1 MLQPIR
7 PTLNRNLSFRT
18 TSAKKHNTQP
28 ISEKKSELV
37 EYLEAKDKSD
47 KQNQIILGG
56 FSMLLTAGA
65 LAAFLKFGN
74 RNSKA
79 AKDKIDFASGFR
91 SLKNDPDIPTLDT
104 CKSINSKLKDFLQH
118 QVNYANA
125 TQEDII
131 HTGNP
136 NSANRI
142 ILYGAPG
149 SGKSFF
155 AKIYAK
161 TLDADCKEIK
171 YSDLNSQWTGEH
183 LDNIKNTF
191 EDVINTA
198 QSKPNKKYVVIL
210 NEIDSL
216 VLPVERLSRGSSG
229 HSAFKVEERSVFLN
243 YLDEIA
249 TKTPNVTIIGTTNI
263 CPKNKGLDGAA
274 MSRFKNI
281 MEVSYPNK
289 ECLNIAL
296 KESLSGLGD
305 GKEFIKENEE
315 QLKQFAKIMEDRKCS
330 YRDLNNIVDTSKNY
344 YLKDYLKDKN
354 TKFKMEYLEKAQK
367 AMDATDGEI
376 AGNV

>member
-1 MLQPIR
+1 MLQPVGQAF
-7 PTLNRNLSFRT
+7 NYNLSFRT
-18 TSAKKHNTQP
+18 TSAKTRNVQP
-28 ISEKKSELV
+28 TPEKKSELI

-47 KQNQIILGG
+47 RQNQIVLGG
-56 FSMLLTAGA
+56 ISMLLTAGA

-74 RNSKA
+74 KSSKA
-79 AKDKIDFASGFR
+79 AKDKIDFACGFR

-136 NSANRI
+136 NAANRI

-191 EDVINTA
+191 EDVITTA
-198 QSKPNKKYVVIL
+198 QRNPNKKYVVIL

-249 TKTPNVTIIGTTNI
+249 TKAPNVTIIGTTNV

-305 GKEFIKENEE
+305 GNEFIKENEE
-315 QLKQFAKIMEDRKCS
+315 QLKQFAKTMEERKCS

-367 AMDATDGEI
+367 SIDATDGEI
-376 AGNV
+376 SGAV

>member
-1 MLQPIR
+1 MLQPVGQAF
-7 PTLNRNLSFRT
+7 NYNLSFRT
-18 TSAKKHNTQP
+18 TSAKTRNVQP
-28 ISEKKSELV
+28 TPEKKSELI

-47 KQNQIILGG
+47 RQNQIVLGG
-56 FSMLLTAGA
+56 ISMLLTAGA

-74 RNSKA
+74 KSSKA
-79 AKDKIDFASGFR
+79 AKDKIDFACGFR

-136 NSANRI
+136 NAANRI

-191 EDVINTA
+191 EDVITTA
-198 QSKPNKKYVVIL
+198 QRNPNKKYVVIL

-249 TKTPNVTIIGTTNI
+249 TKAPNVTIIGTTNV

-296 KESLSGLGD
+296 KESLSGLCD
-305 GKEFIKENEE
+305 GNEFIKENEE
-315 QLKQFAKIMEDRKCS
+315 QLKQFAKTMEERKCS

-367 AMDATDGEI
+367 SIDATDGEI
-376 AGNV
+376 SGAV

>member
-1 MLQPIR
+1 MLQPVGQAF
-7 PTLNRNLSFRT
+7 NYNLSFRT
-18 TSAKKHNTQP
+18 TSAKTCNVQP
-28 ISEKKSELV
+28 TPEKKSELI

-47 KQNQIILGG
+47 RQNQIVLGG
-56 FSMLLTAGA
+56 ISMLLTAGA

-74 RNSKA
+74 KSSKA
-79 AKDKIDFASGFR
+79 AKDKIDFACGFR

-136 NSANRI
+136 NAANRI

-191 EDVINTA
+191 EDVITTA
-198 QSKPNKKYVVIL
+198 QSNPNKKYVVIL

-249 TKTPNVTIIGTTNI
+249 TKAPNVTIIGTTNV

-305 GKEFIKENEE
+305 GNEFIKENEE
-315 QLKQFAKIMEDRKCS
+315 QLKQFAKTMEERKCS

-367 AMDATDGEI
+367 SIDATDGEI
-376 AGNV
+376 SGAV

>member
-1 MLQPIR
+1 MLQPVGQAF
-7 PTLNRNLSFRT
+7 NHNLSFRT
-18 TSAKKHNTQP
+18 TSAKTRNIQP
-28 ISEKKSELV
+28 TPEKKSELI

-47 KQNQIILGG
+47 RQNQIVLSGI
-56 FSMLLTAGA
+56 SMLLTAGA

-74 RNSKA
+74 KSSKA
-79 AKDKIDFASGFR
+79 AKDKIDVACGFR

-136 NSANRI
+136 NAANRI

-191 EDVINTA
+191 EDVITTA
-198 QSKPNKKYVVIL
+198 QKKPNKKYVVIL

-249 TKTPNVTIIGTTNI
+249 TKAPNVTIIGTTNV

-305 GKEFIKENEE
+305 GNEFIKENEE
-315 QLKQFAKIMEDRKCS
+315 QLKQFAKTMEERKCS

-367 AMDATDGEI
+367 SIDATDGEI
-376 AGNV
+376 SGAV

>member
-1 MLQPIR
+1 MLLPVS
-7 PTLNRNLSFRT
+7 PTINHNFCFKT
-18 TSAKKHNTQP
+18 AVAKNNIEQQT
-28 ISEKKSELV
+28 ITKKSELI
-37 EYLEAKDKSD
+37 EYLEAKDKND
-47 KQNQIILGG
+47 KQNQMIFGG
-56 FSMLLTAGA
+56 FTLLLTIGI
-65 LAAFLKFGN
+65 LASFMKSGN
-74 RNSKA
+74 KSKKA
-79 AKDKIDFASGFR
+79 INKTNYANGFK
-91 SLKNDPDIPTLDT
+91 SLKNDPNIPTLNT
-104 CKSINSKLKDFLQH
+104 CKSINTKLKDFLQH

-125 TQEDII
+125 KPEDLV

-136 NSANRI
+136 NATNRI

-171 YSDLNSQWTGEH
+171 YSDLNSQWAGEH
-183 LDNIKNTF
+183 LENIKNTF
-191 EDVINTA
+191 ENVINTA
-198 QSKPNKKYVVIL
+198 QKNPNKKYVVIL

-216 VLPVERLSRGSSG
+216 VLPIERLSRGSSG

-281 MEVSYPNK
+281 MEVSYPDK

-296 KESLSGLGD
+296 KENLAVLDD
-305 GKEFIKENEE
+305 GSEFIKKNEE
-315 QLKQFAKIMEDRKCS
+315 TLKKFAQTMEARKCS
-330 YRDLNNIVDTSKNY
+330 YRDLNDIVDSSKNY
-344 YLKDYLKDKN
+344 YLKDYLENKN
-354 TKFKMEYLEKAQK
+354 TKFKMEYLEKALK
-367 AMDATDGEI
+367 TINATDGEI
-376 AGNV
+376 AGAV